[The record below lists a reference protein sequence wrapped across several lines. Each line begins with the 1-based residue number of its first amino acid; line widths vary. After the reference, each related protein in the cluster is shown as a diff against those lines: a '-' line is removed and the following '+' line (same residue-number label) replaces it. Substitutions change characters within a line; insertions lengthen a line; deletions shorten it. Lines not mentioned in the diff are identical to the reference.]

1 MPPQIDL
8 DLLSPEDRII
18 LALEAMKSDAL
29 LSERRAAE
37 IYQINR
43 RTLSNRRAGMT
54 SRRDTHPNL
63 SKLTKPEEE
72 SLVLRIKDLSLRGFA
87 PSLAVWPTNY

>member
-37 IYQINR
+37 IYQINQ
-43 RTLSNRRAGMT
+43 RTLSN
-54 SRRDTHPNL
+54 
-63 SKLTKPEEE
+63 
-72 SLVLRIKDLSLRGFA
+72 
-87 PSLAVWPTNY
+87 